1 MREIR
6 LWDKHEQR
14 MIYADE
20 AQKSKNLLAI
30 GLHGLPIAV
39 DQDSFKEDEIFGW
52 NVDHR
57 YVPMESIGTK
67 DKHEKKI
74 YEGDVVAT
82 GIGPDYTR
90 SIVRIGE
97 SETESTEYCRSQR
110 YYGVYLERS
119 VGLEDILLD
128 GQMLVLGN
136 IYENADLLEK

>member
-6 LWDKHEQR
+6 LWDKHER
-14 MIYADE
+14 CMIYADE
-20 AQKSKNLLAI
+20 AKKSTNLLAI

-39 DQDSFKEDEIFGW
+39 DRDSFKDDEIVGW

-57 YVPMESIGTK
+57 YIPMEQIEAR
-67 DKHEKKI
+67 DKSGKKI
-74 YEGDVVAT
+74 YEGDIVAT
-82 GIGPDYTR
+82 GTGPDYAR

-97 SETESTEYCRSQR
+97 GETESTEYCRSQR

-119 VGLEDILLD
+119 VGLEDLLLD
-128 GQMLVLGN
+128 GEMLVLGN